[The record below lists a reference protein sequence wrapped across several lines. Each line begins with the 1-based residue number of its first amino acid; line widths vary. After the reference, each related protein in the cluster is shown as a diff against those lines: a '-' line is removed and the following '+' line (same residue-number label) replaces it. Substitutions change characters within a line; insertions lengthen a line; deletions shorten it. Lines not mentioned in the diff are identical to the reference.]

1 MLIIYYIKISASAF
15 FAGDVFSGHYS
26 KNIFKRKIFI
36 IICFHNGGKH
46 MPDNK
51 KSILSQPAER
61 SRRAFLKIAGAAA
74 VGGLSSLALPHL
86 SGNGSA
92 GASLRELPYG
102 NAGSELYWAGV
113 QNQFCLDPRIT
124 YLNTGT
130 EGSMPKSVLNR
141 LHRYSEEFARSPME
155 SCFYSG
161 DLGYVQEKNIDRV
174 AEFLGVPAND
184 IVLTNNT
191 TQGMHIAILGLDF
204 APGDEIITTLHEHG
218 ASLSPLHHQRDRRG
232 VVIKALALPTPATSK
247 QDIIDL
253 FARAITD
260 KTRALCFCHVNFTT
274 GLRMP
279 VKELCDLAK
288 EHNLISIVDGAHA
301 IGMLNVTL
309 DALGCDFY
317 ATSGHKWLNG
327 PPGTGMLY
335 IRDGNKNPRN
345 LWPEITEIYDISYAT
360 PITSKMQMRGQLNT
374 PSLQAMTDAMAFQQ
388 SIGRDNVEARVL
400 ELAAYLKEKIVGL
413 WGEASLLSPA
423 GGGELCSGLVSFT
436 PFQNFAD
443 RYDMGLIT
451 GITRP
456 LRDTYKTYIRFVEF
470 FDREADAQKTYALRV
485 STHIFNSRRDI
496 DALLRA
502 IQTIINS

>member
-1 MLIIYYIKISASAF
+1 
-15 FAGDVFSGHYS
+15 
-26 KNIFKRKIFI
+26 
-36 IICFHNGGKH
+36 

-51 KSILSQPAER
+51 KSIHCHPAAP
-61 SRRAFLKIAGAAA
+61 SRREFLKIAGAAA
-74 VGGLSSLALPHL
+74 FGGLSSLALPQL
-86 SGNGSA
+86 SGSGSA
-92 GASLRELPYG
+92 EASLRDLSAG

-113 QNQFCLDPRIT
+113 QKRFCLDPRIT

-141 LHRYSEEFARSPME
+141 LDRYSREFARSPME
-155 SCFYSG
+155 SCFYS
-161 DLGYVQEKNIDRV
+161 DELGSVQEKNIDRV
-174 AEFLGVPAND
+174 AEFLGVQAND

-191 TQGMHIAILGLDF
+191 TQGMHLAILGLDF
-204 APGDEIITTLHEHG
+204 AAGDEIITTMHEHG

-232 VVIKALALPTPATSK
+232 VVIKTLPLPTPATSK

-253 FARAITD
+253 FAGAITD

-301 IGMLNVTL
+301 VGMLDVSL
-309 DALGCDFY
+309 DSLGCDFY

-335 IRDGNKNPRN
+335 IRDGDQNPRN

-374 PSLQAMTDAMAFQQ
+374 PSLRAMTDAIAFQQ
-388 SIGRDNVEARVL
+388 AIGRQNVEARVL
-400 ELAAYLKEKIVGL
+400 ELAAYLKEKIVAL
-413 WGEASLLSPA
+413 WGEESLLSPS
-423 GGGELCSGLVSFT
+423 GDGELCSGLVSFI

-443 RYDMGLIT
+443 RYAMELFT

-456 LRDTYKTYIRFVEF
+456 LRDKYRMYIRFVEF
-470 FDREADAQKTYALRV
+470 FDKEADTDKTYVLRV

-502 IQTIINS
+502 IQTIMNS